1 MWNSEKLKMF
11 PERVYKQGDTWFSTT
26 DGVHDD
32 VSFVHFPYLDFPV
45 YRELGRLLTEYY
57 M

>member
-1 MWNSEKLKMF
+1 MF
-11 PERVYKQGDTWFSTT
+11 PERVYKQGDTWFTSS